1 MNGSKY
7 YTEDVDVHFIVYGV
21 AERCKRDTSPTVT
34 RGHGFYR

>member
-7 YTEDVDVHFIVYGV
+7 YTEDMDVHYVYVV

-34 RGHGFYR
+34 MGHGSYR